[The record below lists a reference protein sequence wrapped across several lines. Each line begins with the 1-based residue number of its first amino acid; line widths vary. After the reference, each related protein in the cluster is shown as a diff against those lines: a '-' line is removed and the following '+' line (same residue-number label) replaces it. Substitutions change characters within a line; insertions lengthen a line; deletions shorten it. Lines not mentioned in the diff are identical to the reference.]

1 MVRSAP
7 FLARV
12 PGGQVPRGQRSYW
25 LTKTAPPPSRRAS
38 LPSLGGTLP
47 CVLVRSHRADTD
59 RQAWAFVLRCPNRIA
74 RKERRS
80 SPRFLGDPCAHA
92 LLFDPGG
99 APTPG
104 QYGVGAIAFRLVN
117 SVGSTSSLSGLYDT
131 ACTPPVY
138 ASQPESPLDHATLG
152 SGGRPILTGQDFHLG
167 VAVEGFRLSLSC
179 GSLPPPPGFA
189 WRNNQ
194 LICSD

>member
-1 MVRSAP
+1 MTYRP
-7 FLARV
+7 L
-12 PGGQVPRGQRSYW
+12 
-25 LTKTAPPPSRRAS
+25 
-38 LPSLGGTLP
+38 
-47 CVLVRSHRADTD
+47 

-104 QYGVGAIAFRLVN
+104 QYGVSAIAFRLVN
-117 SVGSTSSLSGLYDT
+117 SVGSTSSLSGLNHT

-138 ASQPESPLDHATLG
+138 ASQPGSPLDRATLG
-152 SGGRPILTGQDFHLG
+152 SGGRPLLTGQDFHLW
-167 VAVEGFRLSLSC
+167 ATTEGFRSSLSC

-189 WRNNQ
+189 WRNNR
-194 LICSD
+194 LIDRPAPSPKARFSPVVPTLVLDAQVHGREDSAACSCAPRSA